1 MQSFDV
7 TLLTDHR
14 YVRPQ
19 QLTPYIRNVLLEDG
33 LVENALK
40 SRGLKVTRK
49 DWADPEFDWSQSKT
63 ALFRTTWDYF
73 HRFKEFV
80 DWLDKVEPQTTL
92 VNPVKQIRWNMDKRY
107 LLDLQA
113 KGVHICATHFIE
125 AGTQVTLKSLHQQ
138 LGFQETVLK
147 PAVSGGGRH
156 TYRLHPDNYAAH
168 ESIFQELLK
177 EEAMLLQPF
186 QYNIVE
192 KGETSLMLINGQYSH
207 AVLKVAKPGEFRV
220 QDDFGGAV
228 HAYTPSSAEIEFAE
242 AAIAACDPLP
252 LYARVDMATD
262 NEGRLAIVELELIEP
277 ELWFR
282 LHPPCAHMLAEALVN
297 NYFL

>member
-1 MQSFDV
+1 MQSIDV
-7 TLLTDHR
+7 TLLTDNR
-14 YVRPQ
+14 YVKPQ
-19 QLTPYIRNVLLEDG
+19 KLTPYVRNILLEDG

-40 SRGLKVTRK
+40 SIGLNVVRK
-49 DWADPEFDWSQSKT
+49 DWADPDFDWSQSKT
-63 ALFRTTWDYF
+63 AMFRTTWDYF
-73 HRFKEFV
+73 HRFQEFV
-80 DWLDKVEPQTTL
+80 AWLDKAETQTIL
-92 VNPVKQIRWNMDKRY
+92 INPIEQVRWNMDKRY
-107 LLDLQA
+107 LLDLKE
-113 KGVHICATHFIE
+113 KGVHICATHLIE
-125 AGTQVTLKSLHQQ
+125 AGTQTTLKALHDQ
-138 LGFQETVLK
+138 LGWNETVLK

-156 TYRLHPDNYAAH
+156 TYRLNPDNYEVH
-168 ESIFQELLK
+168 EAIFQELLK

-192 KGETSLMLINGQYSH
+192 KGETSLVLINGQYSH

-228 HAYTPSSAEIEFAE
+228 HAYTPTSEEIAFAE
-242 AAIAACDPLP
+242 AAIAACEPLP
-252 LYARVDMATD
+252 LYARVDMAVD

-282 LHPPCAHMLAEALVN
+282 LHPPCADMLAKALVN